1 MTLGELIR
9 DTEKR
14 FRAAKLFYGH
24 GTFNARDEAVYLVL
38 RALRL
43 PFEVSLEREVSAKAV
58 KQLAPLVRSRIE
70 KRIPVAYLLNEAWL
84 DGHSF
89 YVDRRVIV
97 PRSHIAE
104 LLHDNSLM
112 GRKAETKARIL
123 DLCTG
128 SGCLAILAALAFP
141 KARVDAVDLSKP
153 ALQVAAKNVARYK
166 LGGRVSLIHS
176 DLFDNVPGKYDL
188 IITNPPYVDRRAMK
202 ALPREYRYEPGMAL
216 AGGVDGMDLVKRIIA
231 DAPGHLTGDGALV
244 CEIGDGRAAL
254 LRAYR
259 RVSFDWPRTAA
270 GTGQVFVLRG
280 RIAGTP

>member
-1 MTLGELIR
+1 MLLAELIR
-9 DTEKR
+9 DTERK

-24 GTFNARDEAVYLVL
+24 GTSNARDEAAYLVL

-43 PFEVSLEREVSAKAV
+43 PFDAPLDRPLAPKAV

-84 DGHSF
+84 DDHAF

-104 LLHDNSLM
+104 LLHRPALLGKPGEKS
-112 GRKAETKARIL
+112 RIL

-141 KARVDAVDLSKP
+141 KAKVDAVDLSKP

-166 LGGRVSLIHS
+166 LGGRVSLLQS
-176 DLFDNVPGKYDL
+176 DLFAKVTGRYNL
-188 IITNPPYVDRRAMK
+188 IITNPPYVDHRAMK
-202 ALPREYRYEPGMAL
+202 GLPREYRYEPGMAL
-216 AGGVDGMDLVKRIIA
+216 AGGPDGLSLVRTIIE
-231 DAPGHLTGDGALV
+231 DAKNHLARDGALV
-244 CEIGDGRAAL
+244 CEIGDGRKAL
-254 LRAYR
+254 LRAFPR
-259 RVSFDWPRTAA
+259 LAFEWPQTAA
-270 GTGQVFVLRG
+270 GSGQVFVLR
-280 RIAGTP
+280 APY